1 MDAVAK
7 KCVALVALDLELELV
22 AFDLGDPRRHDDGAS
37 RRGRRQMSHMDFV
50 ADRCVTCGQQAFYRA
65 MTGDLHQSD
74 HGRGRERAF
83 AADVVGE
90 QFAFN
95 DAFEPPFQAR
105 ANPLDRVHEI
115 NCRS

>member
-90 QFAFN
+90 
-95 DAFEPPFQAR
+95 
-105 ANPLDRVHEI
+105 
-115 NCRS
+115 